1 MILVQTFILLLGI
14 TVTSLFV
21 FLFALSFCLHYIF
34 KKTFRVIVPKYK
46 PYHTQPIEDNFCTV
60 RIQPYLNQS
69 LSLYNVWHIKV
80 KVFEQWSINNA
91 FWV

>member
-1 MILVQTFILLLGI
+1 M
-14 TVTSLFV
+14 
-21 FLFALSFCLHYIF
+21 
-34 KKTFRVIVPKYK
+34 VPKYK

-80 KVFEQWSINNA
+80 KVFEQWIINNV